1 MIAALTT
8 LIAVILLSWS
18 AALAVTGPGT
28 ASIAWAVHDQALYLS
43 GLLAIGLM
51 SFAMVLATR
60 PAWLE
65 KPLGGMDRIY
75 RTHKW
80 SAILAVGFATLHW
93 LVEMSDDVVKSL
105 VGRAGRVPE
114 QHYNG
119 LIDNLRDAA
128 EEFGEFAIYVVIAM
142 VVLALWKRFPYK
154 FWRHIHRAMP
164 ALYLLLAFHAAMLAP
179 TRYWSQPI
187 GIVLAFMLTAG
198 SIAAGLSLTGRIGR
212 SRQARGTVLSVASP
226 TPDITEISCRL
237 EGPWRGHRAGQ
248 FAFVRFDRFEGA
260 HPFTIAS
267 ADRGDRSVRFEIKA
281 LGDYTRGLSTRVHMG
296 QSVTVEGPY
305 GRFELDRRDAK
316 ARQIWIAGGI
326 GITPFIAWLEALR
339 GNPDAAPVA
348 ELHYSTRDAE
358 RDPFVARLQSLCATL
373 PRITLTVHD
382 SSKPDGSLTAERLAA
397 VHGDAKRT
405 EVWFC
410 GPSAFGQQLRSGL
423 ARSWGRRLRFHQEA
437 FDMR

>member
-1 MIAALTT
+1 MIAALTS
-8 LIAVILLSWS
+8 LIAVIVLSWG

-28 ASIAWAVHDQALYLS
+28 TSMAWAAYDQALYLS

-60 PAWLE
+60 PRWLE
-65 KPLGGMDRIY
+65 KPFGGMDRIY
-75 RTHKW
+75 RAHKW

-114 QHYNG
+114 QHYTG
-119 LIDNLRDAA
+119 LLDSLRDAA

-142 VVLALWKRFPYK
+142 VLLALWKRFPYK

-179 TRYWSQPI
+179 TTYWSQPI

-212 SRQARGTVLSVASP
+212 SRQAQGTVLSVETP
-226 TPDITEISCRL
+226 TPDITEIICRL

-281 LGDYTRGLSTRVHMG
+281 LGDYTRGLSKRVHVG

-305 GRFELDRRDAK
+305 GRFELDRRDTK

-339 GNPDAAPVA
+339 ANPDAAPAA
-348 ELHYSTRDAE
+348 ELHYSTRNAE
-358 RDPFVARLQSLCATL
+358 RDPFVARLHSLCATL
-373 PRITLTVHD
+373 PHITLTVHD
-382 SSKPDGSLTAERLAA
+382 SSEPDGSLTAERLAA
-397 VHGDAKRT
+397 AHGDAKHT

-410 GPSAFGQQLRSGL
+410 GPRAFGEQLRAGL